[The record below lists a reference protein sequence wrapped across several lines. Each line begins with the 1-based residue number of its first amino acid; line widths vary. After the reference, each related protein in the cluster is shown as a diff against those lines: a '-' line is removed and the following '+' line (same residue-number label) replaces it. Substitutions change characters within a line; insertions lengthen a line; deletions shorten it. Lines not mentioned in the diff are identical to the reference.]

1 MLMKTSSITLKVQKR
16 LRTLREER
24 KLTQE
29 KLAQKAGISLYYLQ
43 LLEGKKPKNPSL
55 LVLEKLSKAFE
66 MPVWQLVKF
75 DD

>member
-1 MLMKTSSITLKVQKR
+1 MKVSPITLKVQER
-16 LRTLREER
+16 LRALREER

-55 LVLEKLSKAFE
+55 LVLDKLARAFD
-66 MPVWQLVKF
+66 MPVWKLLKF
-75 DD
+75 ED

>member
-1 MLMKTSSITLKVQKR
+1 MKHTPLAQKVQTR
-16 LRTLREER
+16 LRTLREEH

-55 LVLEKLSKAFE
+55 LVLEKLAKAFD

-75 DD
+75 ED

>member
-1 MLMKTSSITLKVQKR
+1 MKHTPLAQKVQVR
-16 LRTLREER
+16 LRALREEH

-55 LVLEKLSKAFE
+55 LVLEKLAKAFD

-75 DD
+75 ED

>member
-1 MLMKTSSITLKVQKR
+1 MKSATITLKVQKR
-16 LRTLREER
+16 LRALREER

-55 LVLEKLSKAFE
+55 LVLEKLSKAFD
-66 MPVWQLVKF
+66 MQVWELVKF
-75 DD
+75 ED

>member
-1 MLMKTSSITLKVQKR
+1 MKHTPLAQKVQVR
-16 LRTLREER
+16 LRTLREEH
-24 KLTQE
+24 KLTQD

-75 DD
+75 ED